1 MHRRLLSVLTGV
13 LVLAAASAS
22 AASIP
27 TVPTR
32 NGARY
37 VNPFADPS
45 WQVSRTD
52 MGVDWV
58 PTHKLPVLAIGDARI
73 LGSDSHSGWPGKHL
87 IYYQLLDGS
96 HAGDVIYVA
105 EHLNRLVAAGR
116 TVRAGQRIATAL
128 PGYPYIE
135 IGWADQYGSPRAY
148 PCYREGHRT
157 NSGREMSRFL
167 TSLGAPVG
175 DPPGRGPNSPTGKL
189 C

>member
-1 MHRRLLSVLTGV
+1 MHRRLLPFLIGV
-13 LVLAAASAS
+13 LVLAAGSVS

-27 TVPTR
+27 TMPR
-32 NGARY
+32 KNGARY
-37 VNPFADPS
+37 VNPFADPG

-58 PTHKLPVLAIGDARI
+58 PLHKLPVPAIGDARI

-96 HAGDVIYVA
+96 HAGDIIYVA
-105 EHLNRLVAAGR
+105 EHLNKLVAAGR
-116 TVRAGQRIATAL
+116 IVRAGQRIATVL

-135 IGWADQYGSPRAY
+135 IGWADQYGSPSAY

-167 TSLGAPVG
+167 TSLDAPVG
-175 DPPGRGPNSPTGKL
+175 DRPGRGPDGPAGKL
-189 C
+189 R